1 MATPTSVHLPSALNQ
16 AAPKSTPSE
25 KPVFTGSVA
34 IDMLHQH
41 SPPSTEPADSSAAIA
56 MVTFTPSARTNWH
69 WHERGQTLT
78 VVKGQG
84 WICDKSGKAKRIQ
97 AGDVLFCPAG
107 TTHWHGAD
115 EGSEMMHLAVGLGE
129 TKWLEKVSD
138 EEYAVKE

>member
-1 MATPTSVHLPSALNQ
+1 MSSPTAVHLPSALDQ
-16 AAPKSTPSE
+16 TAPKSSPSE
-25 KPVFTGSVA
+25 KPTFTGSVA
-34 IDMLHQH
+34 IDMLHSH
-41 SPPSTEPADSSAAIA
+41 TPADSIPTDSRTAIA

-84 WICDKSGKAKRIQ
+84 WICDKDGKAKRIRK
-97 AGDVLFCPAG
+97 GDVLFCPPG

-129 TKWLEKVSD
+129 TKWLESVSE
-138 EEYAVKE
+138 EEYAARE